1 MKKNKDL
8 TILGDSIRIER
19 LKRKLSQERLVELTE
34 VITAQHLGK
43 IEKGEVDLRATTL
56 FAILRALNCRLE
68 DLIDLTGGENNG
80 KN

>member
-1 MKKNKDL
+1 M
-8 TILGDSIRIER
+8 
-19 LKRKLSQERLVELTE
+19 ELTD

-68 DLIDLTGGENNG
+68 DLIDLTGEASG